1 LHAQKYLAA
10 VGRGRAQRQP
20 GRRRARDQPD
30 RLLADVMYVSGLQN
44 RSHESSLG
52 AKLRKLCYG
61 VRFR

>member
-1 LHAQKYLAA
+1 
-10 VGRGRAQRQP
+10 
-20 GRRRARDQPD
+20 
-30 RLLADVMYVSGLQN
+30 MYVSGLQN